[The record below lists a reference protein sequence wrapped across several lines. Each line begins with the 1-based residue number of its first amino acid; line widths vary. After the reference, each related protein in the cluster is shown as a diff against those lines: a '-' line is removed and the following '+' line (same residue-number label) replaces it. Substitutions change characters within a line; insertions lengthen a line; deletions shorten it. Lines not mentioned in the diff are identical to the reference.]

1 MFNVHVS
8 FFLGLGWIPLAVILV
23 LSVISAGGG
32 VVRPWKILSTEL
44 GYCTHF
50 CTQCSSMHKN
60 LKTYIET

>member
-44 GYCTHF
+44 GYCTQWTVRISVRSVLL
-50 CTQCSSMHKN
+50 CIK
-60 LKTYIET
+60 I